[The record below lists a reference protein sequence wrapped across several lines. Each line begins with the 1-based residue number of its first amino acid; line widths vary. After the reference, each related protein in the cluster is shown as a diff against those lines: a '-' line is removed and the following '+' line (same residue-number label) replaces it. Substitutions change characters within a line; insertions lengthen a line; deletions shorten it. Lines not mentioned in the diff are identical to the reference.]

1 MVLSGNKS
9 ETRGSKRNSHIFAR
23 RVIVIEKIGFMTT
36 CFVSSHGPGDPCF
49 STFYN
54 DPFLA
59 GSRAAFFESF
69 TNLRRFY

>member
-1 MVLSGNKS
+1 M
-9 ETRGSKRNSHIFAR
+9 FAR
-23 RVIVIEKIGFMTT
+23 RVIVIEKISFTT
-36 CFVSSHGPGDPCF
+36 TSFVSLHGGGDPRF

-69 TNLRRFY
+69 TNPRRFY